1 MALKELQEK
10 RSKLLSDRKE
20 LSAKAT
26 AESRSFTP
34 EEKEKITA
42 MKAEYDDLTFTCGEL
57 SEQESQAMLLD
68 KATRA
73 AAGRQDVGGDEEPGF
88 DKKSLKKYSFLK
100 VLNSLADKRPIEGL
114 EREMSDELAKHYG
127 AAPRGCFIPSAV
139 LLNRRPRAAIMDPT
153 TGTGGVS
160 TVTSSDYIDALR
172 NVSILGQLPIT
183 FLTGLQGKL
192 ALPRTSGNTA
202 YWPGDATAP
211 TAGANTLDAV
221 TLSDKPLAC
230 YQDFSRSF
238 MKQTSLSVD
247 AFARDQLVKAI
258 GAGLCTAVMNGTG
271 GTNTLLGVL
280 NRTDSN
286 LVTVIGPTRA
296 TSGAVAANLT
306 GAAMT
311 WAAAVAL
318 ETAIGA
324 ANVMIDS
331 GVYVTSS
338 AGVGAMKTAAK
349 ASNAALF
356 VAEDGQMNGYPLLA
370 TNGVPSVNGTNSS
383 SASAVLGNWSDAV
396 IGMWGGLD
404 LTVDPFALATSGGI
418 RFIAFQ
424 NVDLQLRQA
433 ASFARMYGIAG

>member
-10 RSKLLSDRKE
+10 RSKLLADRKE
-20 LSAKAT
+20 LSAKVVAENRPFT
-26 AESRSFTP
+26 A
-34 EEKEKITA
+34 EEKEKIAA
-42 MKAEYDDLTFTCGEL
+42 MKAEYDDLSFTCGEL

-68 KATRA
+68 RATRA
-73 AAGRQDVGGDEEPGF
+73 AAGRQDVGGDEEPIF
-88 DKKSLKKYSFLK
+88 DKKSLRKYSFLK

-127 AAPRGCFIPSAV
+127 TAPRGCFIPSAV
-139 LLNRRPRAAIMDPT
+139 LIHRPRAGAVDT
-153 TGTGGVS
+153 STGTGGVS
-160 TVTSSDYIDALR
+160 TVTSGDYIDALR

-192 ALPRTSGNTA
+192 ALPRTSGNSA

-221 TLSDKPLAC
+221 TLSDKPIAC
-230 YQDFSRSF
+230 YQDFTRSF

-258 GAGLCTAVMNGTG
+258 GSGLCTAVMNGTG

-286 LVTVIGPTRA
+286 LATVIGPTRA

-311 WAAAVAL
+311 WAAAVMM
-318 ETAIGA
+318 ETAVSA

-331 GVYVTSS
+331 GVYVASS

-356 VAEDGQMNGYPLLA
+356 VAEDGQMNGYPLLG

-383 SASAVLGNWSDAV
+383 SCSAIFGNWSDAV
-396 IGMWGGLD
+396 VGMWGGLD
-404 LTVDPFALATSGGI
+404 LTVDPYALATSGGI

-433 ASFARMYGIAG
+433 ASFCRMYGIAG